1 MMGADW
7 PEQEEIAR
15 LELMHSVLSKVF
27 DDRLIFPPVHAP
39 ERILDCGFGACD
51 WAVDVA
57 EHFPDSEVR
66 LLLLESCRAALSLV
80 ATAGLRVLLPVA

>member
-1 MMGADW
+1 M
-7 PEQEEIAR
+7 
-15 LELMHSVLSKVF
+15 ELMHSVLSKVF

-39 ERILDCGFGACD
+39 ERILDCGCGACD

-66 LLLLESCRAALSLV
+66 LL
-80 ATAGLRVLLPVA
+80 